1 MVNTELLTTRYQLI
15 DGVEI
20 LVKDMTDEQVRE
32 MLEVDNV
39 TIRQLRAAAYIY
51 MPCY

>member
-1 MVNTELLTTRYQLI
+1 
-15 DGVEI
+15 VEI

-39 TIRQLRAAAYIY
+39 TIRQLRAAAKARCLVIRGDKESGKRT
-51 MPCY
+51 CF